1 MAVSSPLL
9 ETSINGAMGI
19 LINITGSP
27 DIGLE
32 EIEQAAGLVQSAVH
46 PDALTIFGATF
57 DETLDDEIRVTV
69 IATGFDQKNNAAKA
83 AEGKQE
89 GAASHSS
96 SDIRSEFER
105 MMGDSLFSGPVGVSD
120 DAKKEEPEEDDP
132 FADIMKIFDNK

>member
-69 IATGFDQKNNAAKA
+69 IATGF
-83 AEGKQE
+83 G
-89 GAASHSS
+89 
-96 SDIRSEFER
+96 
-105 MMGDSLFSGPVGVSD
+105 GVSNPTPGKAGEAESAEP
-120 DAKKEEPEEDDP
+120 AKQAEDDP
-132 FADIMKIFDNK
+132 FEDIFKIFNNK